1 VSVAQSDKVPSSVS
15 STLSSRSEIDSA
27 KHVIMKALNLKKN
40 VSAIKHIASQLT
52 CVLGNEATIL
62 RHLEMSEIPLK
73 RV

>member
-1 VSVAQSDKVPSSVS
+1 
-15 STLSSRSEIDSA
+15 
-27 KHVIMKALNLKKN
+27 MKALNLKKN
-40 VSAIKHIASQLT
+40 VSAINHIASQLT